1 MATEACGPCEGLARL
16 PSPVHGAGGASVGSC
31 EVRRWVRH
39 SVRCW
44 SHATEGTQ
52 TRHVAGSQSQQGLLR
67 ASAVF
72 TDASRSSC
80 WWPRPQWRWVRRDVG
95 HMVWGRARVVDA
107 LRRSIQAT
115 TCGPRER
122 PETATEPPAALGGPA
137 APRAPP
143 RHGRRCRKFLERGV
157 RAPTDPD
164 KVDEGNARDL
174 LRRPKGSTTPLRRL
188 LA

>member
-1 MATEACGPCEGLARL
+1 MLSAAPVRRCEGAALGTPQREVLVARDRRGPDAARRRLTVPAAAAARL
-16 PSPVHGAGGASVGSC
+16 GGFY
-31 EVRRWVRH
+31 RRV
-39 SVRCW
+39 
-44 SHATEGTQ
+44 EELLL
-52 TRHVAGSQSQQGLLR
+52 VAKAQVS
-67 ASAVF
+67 
-72 TDASRSSC
+72 
-80 WWPRPQWRWVRRDVG
+80 WVRRDVG

-107 LRRSIQAT
+107 PRRSTQAT

-122 PETATEPPAALGGPA
+122 PETATEPPVALGGPA

-164 KVDEGNARDL
+164 KVDEGNARDR